1 MILISKQLI
10 RIQLIAFF
18 LIFIALRTS
27 ANVNAI
33 DFSKINYPKKSQ
45 KKVEFLRSNDSLF
58 NHYVHDWTYDMPEK
72 TVTETLSSLY
82 KELDKLPEKNLET
95 ELLLGDISHYMFNLD
110 DESYNEKA
118 VEHYKQ
124 AIALAPSDYRGYWFL
139 GNHYALS
146 ANMPASLQSYKTAL
160 QYLPA
165 PSVPITLF
173 WSDYAIAC
181 TYANMPGNAM
191 YAAHQASVI
200 EGKRTNI
207 EDQVAVI
214 VNTTLRTLHSDTVID
229 AKEMWSVNGK
239 QSNKLLLFN
248 RLLGTRMVIDST
260 WGVQLT
266 DYKNWSSYI
275 TLKPHAAVAKSGQSV
290 PYSISVLAQV
300 PDARET
306 LQQFLDKFTPDTK
319 FKKPVSFNVGG
330 IKNCIGYEI
339 QAPSFY
345 PQNGGSHS
353 YLIAVER
360 KQPEFPGKAL
370 EDPLD
375 LSKSDDKSE
384 VNYYLAP
391 AVYNRINAK
400 LYYYILLDSSEDIHE
415 ESLAVFKGFL
425 DNLTLE

>member
-1 MILISKQLI
+1 MILISKPLI
-10 RIQLIAFF
+10 RINLLVFF
-18 LIFIALRTS
+18 LIFLVQRSS

-33 DFSKINYPKKSQ
+33 DFSKINYSKKSQ

-58 NHYVHDWTYDMPEK
+58 NHYVHDWTYDMPQKE
-72 TVTETLSSLY
+72 VTETLSSLY
-82 KELDKLPEKNLET
+82 KELDKLPEKNIET
-95 ELLLGDISHYMFNLD
+95 ELLLGDIAHYMFNLD
-110 DESYNEKA
+110 DETYNEKA
-118 VEHYKQ
+118 VDHYKQ
-124 AIALAPSDYRGYWFL
+124 AITLAPNDYRGYWFL

-146 ANMPASLQSYKTAL
+146 ANMQLSLQSYKTAM

-165 PSVPITLF
+165 PPSTSLF
-173 WSDYAIAC
+173 WADYAIAC
-181 TYANMPGNAM
+181 SYANMPGNAT
-191 YAAHQASVI
+191 YAAHQASII

-207 EDQVAVI
+207 EDQI
-214 VNTTLRTLHSDTVID
+214 FIINNNSLRTLHSDTTID

-239 QSNKLLLFN
+239 QGNKLLLFN
-248 RLLGTRMVIDST
+248 RLLGARIVIDST

-275 TLKPHAAVAKSGQSV
+275 TVKPHAAIAKSGQSV
-290 PYSISVLAQV
+290 SYSISLLAQV
-300 PDARET
+300 PDSRET

-319 FKKPVSFNVGG
+319 FKKPVTFTVGG

-345 PQNGGSHS
+345 PQNGGGHS

-375 LSKSDDKSE
+375 LSKSDDKSP

-391 AVYNRINAK
+391 AIYNRINAK
-400 LYYYILLDSSEDIHE
+400 LYYYILLDSSEDIHD